1 LLKLKLLFLPGK
13 MLHEIKSLLTEEPK
27 SCLDVIATWRKLRS
41 HEGKKDEASQENRS
55 PHKRKPEEEINIAS
69 KRQKTEQVREIVSE
83 ECQAGA
89 GENCVVSEEESDQDC
104 QAESKASLE
113 GPTRSSIEKPI
124 ENEKQNFSFRVSCRC
139 SGAIAKI
146 LTSQVW

>member
-1 LLKLKLLFLPGK
+1 

-27 SCLDVIATWRKLRS
+27 SCLDVIAAWRKLRS
-41 HEGKKDEASQENRS
+41 LERKKDEVSQES
-55 PHKRKPEEEINIAS
+55 SKPHKRKPEEINIAS

-104 QAESKASLE
+104 QTESKASLE
-113 GPTRSSIEKPI
+113 GPPKSSIEKPT

-146 LTSQVW
+146 LTSQV

>member
-1 LLKLKLLFLPGK
+1 

-41 HEGKKDEASQENRS
+41 HEGKKDEVSQES
-55 PHKRKPEEEINIAS
+55 PKPHKRKPEEEINIAS
-69 KRQKTEQVREIVSE
+69 KRQKTEQVRKTVSE

-104 QAESKASLE
+104 QTESKTSLE
-113 GPTRSSIEKPI
+113 GPPKSSTEQPT

-146 LTSQVW
+146 LTSQV